1 MYELYIGNKNYSSWS
16 LRPWILLRQ
25 LNIPFT
31 EHLRIFATDSDS
43 SFNSN
48 WDKFRQFSPSGKV
61 PCLHADGMTVW
72 DSLAIAEFV
81 AERHTAVWPKDSQ
94 ARTWARCASAEMHSG
109 FSALRE
115 QCSMNCAL
123 EIRLHEISDA
133 LQKDIRR
140 LEELWCE
147 GLDKFG
153 GPYLAGSEFTA
164 VDAFFC
170 PVAIRVQNYGLQL
183 GDRAAAYAQR
193 LLALPAMREWY
204 AAGLLEP
211 IEPKHEEDCLKY
223 GAVIKDRR

>member
-31 EHLRIFATDSDS
+31 EHLRLFGTDS
-43 SFNSN
+43 N
-48 WDKFRQFSPSGKV
+48 WEEYRRFSPSGKV
-61 PCLHADGMTVW
+61 PCLHADGLTAW

-81 AERHTAVWPKDSQ
+81 AERHPAAWPAD
-94 ARTWARCASAEMHSG
+94 ARARAWARCASAEMHSG
-109 FSALRE
+109 FGTLRE
-115 QCSMNCAL
+115 ECSMNCAL
-123 EIRLHEISDA
+123 EIKLHAISPA

-140 LEELWCE
+140 IEELWCE
-147 GLDKFG
+147 GLDQFG

-170 PVAIRVQNYGLQL
+170 PVASRVQTYGLQL

-193 LLALPAMREWY
+193 LLALPAIREWY

-211 IEPKHEEDCLKY
+211 VEPGHEESCLKY
-223 GAVIKDRR
+223 GTVVRDLR